1 MGFWSR
7 KKAGAPAADTSGLKG
22 LSKEDVDHLKS
33 FASTRV
39 GVEMYV
45 EPRTSVTEPT
55 VILIATS
62 GEWTRR
68 RVSGPKQ
75 AYALAQKLGI
85 PVYDVGAVGYPS
97 RMRSWTHAQ
106 RRGTQP
112 PTPGP

>member
-7 KKAGAPAADTSGLKG
+7 RKGSASAADTNGLKG
-22 LSKEDVDHLKS
+22 LSKDDVAHLTS

-55 VILIATS
+55 VVLVATS

-68 RVSGPKQ
+68 RVTGPKQ

-85 PVYDVGAVGYPS
+85 PVYDVAAVGYPS
-97 RMRSWTHAQ
+97 RMRAWTHAQ
-106 RRGTQP
+106 RKGQQP
-112 PTPGP
+112 PA